1 MRARSGWTTL
11 VAAALVL
18 AVFAIYAQAVKYQ
31 FVDLDDSEYVYDNV
45 IVTRG
50 ITLRGIAWAFA
61 PSSYAHWH
69 PLTWLSHMADIQM
82 FGLNA
87 GGHHLTSV
95 VLHAANAALLFYVL
109 LGLTGTLWR
118 SALVAALFALHPLHV
133 ESVAWVSERK
143 DVLSTFFW
151 LVTMAAYGRFARRG
165 GVGRYM
171 WIVTAFILGLM
182 SKAMLV
188 TLPLVLLLLDYWPLA
203 RFADPTDPG
212 RTPFMRARLA
222 ALVGEKLPL
231 FALAIAFSVI
241 TYLAQRSWGATAPLE
256 SFPLGE
262 RLANAL
268 VSYAAYL
275 TKTII
280 PIRLAVFYPH
290 PASIGEPIPLARVVV
305 AAGVLA
311 GLSFLA
317 VTQWKRRPWLTVG
330 WLWYLITLLPVI
342 GIVQI
347 GSQALA
353 DRYSYVPLIGIFLM
367 LVWTIPQTVESSRP
381 LTLATGAVC
390 AGVLGA
396 LSVLATIQVGYWRDG
411 VTLYTH
417 AIAVTEKNWLAWN
430 NLGVQRLNVGQFD
443 AALDCSAQAIQIKP
457 DYAEGW
463 YNAGVALGRLG
474 RYPEAIAAY
483 RQSLYLEP
491 ANADG
496 WANLGLIEHAMRD
509 YQSAIV
515 AYRSALRLRGSDT
528 VVLENL
534 ALAYAAQGDFSNA
547 AMTAEQLRVLDPR
560 KSEALRA
567 QLAEA
572 IRVMPRAR

>member
-11 VAAALVL
+11 VATALVL
-18 AVFAIYAQAVKYQ
+18 AVFAVYAQSVKYQ

-151 LVTMAAYGRFARRG
+151 LVTMGAYGRFARRG

-171 WIVTAFILGLM
+171 WIVAAFILGLM

-203 RFADPTDPG
+203 RFADPTDPRG
-212 RTPFMRARLA
+212 TPFMRARLA

-231 FALAIAFSVI
+231 FALAVVFSVI

-275 TKTII
+275 AKTII

-367 LVWTIPQTVESSRP
+367 LVWTIPETVESSRP
-381 LTLATGAVC
+381 LTLATGVVC

-443 AALDCSAQAIQIKP
+443 AALDCSAHAVQIKP

-547 AMTAEQLRVLDPR
+547 AMTVEQLRVLDPR

-567 QLAEA
+567 QLAET
-572 IRVMPRAR
+572 IRAMPRAR